1 MHQQMYKDEQQFPIS
16 SLGSYTHECTCEE
29 YKDNRIILHA
39 QAKKRVRYCP
49 SCGARSIVKNGYRL
63 RDFVGLPIGGKRV
76 TIRMKVQHY
85 KCKECDFDQQEK
97 NPFATGSRSYTRRF
111 AKYVVDLLR
120 SMTLQDVS
128 NHLGMSWDTVKEIHS
143 SYLKRH
149 DSPPSLDCVEN
160 IGIDEFAVR
169 KGHIYKT
176 IIVDLDRGRIIYVG
190 DGKGTDALAGF
201 WRKVRRKSLKIKHVA
216 TDLSAAFIAS
226 VMENCPDAVHVFD
239 HFHVVKLMNEKLD
252 DIRRKVYSM
261 EKDINKRKVLKGT
274 RYLLLGNGADIFDKQ
289 HRIRLENALAMN
301 EPLSKAYYLKEQL
314 RQIWSQ
320 PMKAMAEE
328 VLDDW
333 VRQAEQS
340 KITQLQKM
348 AVTMRTYKKGILAWY
363 DCHLSMGK
371 VEGINNKIKVMK
383 RNAYGFRDERYF
395 TLRLYALHD
404 CRITRN
410 VG

>member
-1 MHQQMYKDEQQFPIS
+1 MAKVAI
-16 SLGSYTHECTCEE
+16 
-29 YKDNRIILHA
+29 RIILYV
-39 QAKKRVRYCP
+39 QVKERIRCCP

-76 TIRMKVQHY
+76 TIRMKVQRY
-85 KCKECDFDQQEK
+85 KCKECDFDQQE
-97 NPFATGSRSYTRRF
+97 NIPFATGSRSYTHRF

-120 SMTLQDVS
+120 GMTLQDVS
-128 NHLGMSWDTVKEIHS
+128 NHLGVSWDTVKEIHS
-143 SYLKRH
+143 SYLERH
-149 DSPPSLDCVEN
+149 YSPPSLDGVEN
-160 IGIDEFAVR
+160 IGIDEFAVK
-169 KGHIYKT
+169 KGHVYKT
-176 IIVDLDRGRIIYVG
+176 IVVDLDSGRVIYVG
-190 DGKGTDALAGF
+190 EGKGTKALKKF
-201 WRKVRRKSLKIKHVA
+201 WRKVKRKNIKIKHVA

-226 VMENCPDAVHVFD
+226 VMENCPNAVHVFD

-289 HRIRLENALAMN
+289 HKTRLENALAMN

-320 PMKAMAEE
+320 PTKDMAEK

-333 VRQAEQS
+333 IRQAEQS
-340 KITQLQKM
+340 KIVQLQKM
-348 AVTMRTYKKGILAWY
+348 AVTVKTYKKGILAWY
-363 DCHLSMGK
+363 DCHLSTGK

>member
-1 MHQQMYKDEQQFPIS
+1 MHV
-16 SLGSYTHECTCEE
+16 
-29 YKDNRIILHA
+29 
-39 QAKKRVRYCP
+39 QAKERIRCCP

-76 TIRMKVQHY
+76 TIRMKVQRY

-97 NPFATGSRSYTRRF
+97 IPFATGSCSYTHRF

-120 SMTLQDVS
+120 GMTLQDVS
-128 NHLGMSWDTVKEIHS
+128 NHLGVSWDTVKEIHS

-149 DSPPSLDCVEN
+149 YSPPSLDGVEN
-160 IGIDEFAVR
+160 IGIDEFAVK
-169 KGHIYKT
+169 KGHVYKT
-176 IIVDLDRGRIIYVG
+176 IVVDLDSGRVIYVG
-190 DGKGTDALAGF
+190 EGKGTKALKKF
-201 WRKVRRKSLKIKHVA
+201 WRKVKRKNIKIKHVA

-289 HRIRLENALAMN
+289 HKTRLENALAMN

-320 PMKAMAEE
+320 TTKAMAEK

-340 KITQLQKM
+340 KVTQLQKM
-348 AVTMRTYKKGILAWY
+348 AVTVKTYKKGILAWY
-363 DCHLSMGK
+363 DCHLSTGK

-383 RNAYGFRDERYF
+383 RNAYGFRDEKYF